1 MSQLPGSEALGFG
14 FNILGEYD
22 VSSLTRQIY
31 GHQRMD
37 AQSWTYQP
45 TGITYSV
52 PDNTSVVPNTQ
63 TTSTTQVFT
72 TQESFQSYFS
82 AKAGVKGSYATF
94 RGEFSSAFSM
104 TSASTQSFSY
114 GLYEADFNGW
124 NVVQSDL
131 SSNWLSPGFTSDPDV
146 EDLPTVYDVTTQDKF
161 FAFFRKF
168 GTHIVTQ
175 VTVGGNLDYFVAVED
190 SYSSNEVK
198 ISANISL
205 EVQAV
210 FYSASAESQAEW
222 NQLGQSWANSRQVTI
237 SAVGGSASVLN
248 SMTPTFGTNEANA
261 FATWSSAVMENPAV
275 TEFMLTP
282 ISAAFSGS
290 QAQAVS
296 QALQAYL
303 SGAVVAIANS
313 DYTPG
318 SGPGG
323 GNFTS
328 SATVLVSGRVILPSP
343 PVTPPTPPR
352 WGNNIIPPVAG
363 YQLVILDGRNFTT
376 LMSHLY
382 YQPFGT
388 VAQEQAIYNA
398 MMDDLHKLTPP
409 TGYIAVVAGFAID
422 LMNYPTKP
430 FSDWLLSVGA
440 SMEGWR
446 QYLGFTGSPGQV
458 SYVCIGRQGVPI
470 GAAME
475 SFAAATDWADL
486 PSQSTV
492 DVSAV
497 ALLYADTNK
506 LMARGALPPAPS
518 AAK

>member
-22 VSSLTRQIY
+22 ASSLTRQIY
-31 GHQRMD
+31 GHQTMD
-37 AQSWTYQP
+37 AQNWTYQP

-52 PDNTSVVPNTQ
+52 PDNTSIVPNTQ
-63 TTSTTQVFT
+63 STSTTQVFT
-72 TQESFQSYFS
+72 SQESFQSYFS

-94 RGEFSSAFSM
+94 RGEFSAAFSM
-104 TSASTQSFSY
+104 TSASTESFSY

-124 NVVQSDL
+124 NVLQSDL
-131 SSNWLSPGFTSDPDV
+131 SNNWLSPGFTSDPDV
-146 EDLPTVYDVTTQDKF
+146 EDLPSVYDVTTQDKF

-175 VTVGGNLDYFVAVED
+175 VTVGGSLNYFVAVED
-190 SYSSNEVK
+190 SYSTNEAKV
-198 ISANISL
+198 SANIQL

-222 NQLGQSWANSRQVTI
+222 SQLGESWASSRQVTV
-237 SAVGGSASVLN
+237 SAIGGSASVLN
-248 SMTPTFGTNEANA
+248 STTPTFGTNEANA

-282 ISAAFSGS
+282 ISAAFSG
-290 QAQAVS
+290 AQATAVG

-303 SGAVVAIANS
+303 SGAIVALASS

-318 SGPGG
+318 TGPGG

-328 SATVLVSGRVILPSP
+328 SATVLVSGRVIIPKP
-343 PVTPPTPPR
+343 TVIPPTPPHY
-352 WGNNIIPPVAG
+352 GDIVPPVGG
-363 YQLVILDGRNFTT
+363 YQLVILDGRNYST

-382 YQPFGT
+382 YQPFGS
-388 VAQEQAIYNA
+388 VAQEQAVYAA
-398 MMDDLHKLTPP
+398 MIEDINELTPP
-409 TGYIAVVAGFAID
+409 TGYIAVVAGFGVD

-430 FSDWLLSVGA
+430 FSDWLMSIGA
-440 SMEGWR
+440 AMEGWR
-446 QYLGFTGSPGQV
+446 QYLGFTGTPGQV
-458 SYVCIGRQGVPI
+458 SYVCIGRQGAPI
-470 GAAME
+470 GSAME
-475 SFAAATDWADL
+475 EFAAATDWADS
-486 PSQSTV
+486 PSRSTV

-497 ALLYADTNK
+497 ALMYADVNN
-506 LMARGALPPAPS
+506 LMGRGVLPAPS
-518 AAK
+518 NAAE